1 MHMWPQQCWQHKDN
15 HSHLSQ
21 HFFEKKK
28 FSKRKKETRQQQIKP
43 PQGWLVP
50 VKTVQT
56 KLILARRR
64 VPNKVIR
71 AHDELIQR
79 ATRLYYLK
87 LVPIQRYSSGWQ
99 ANQEMKK
106 NYPPFSW
113 EWASST
119 IHLPPLHTC
128 WRHHVFGVDLSY
140 ICRQWA
146 PRDLFYLSII
156 VLRCHKNEVK
166 HLWNLSP
173 SHFWQC
179 NL

>member
-1 MHMWPQQCWQHKDN
+1 MQIADFYAYVASAMLAAQGQ
-15 HSHLSQ
+15 SQ
-21 HFFEKKK
+21 PSITTFFRKEKI
-28 FSKRKKETRQQQIKP
+28 SKRKKETRQQQIKP

-56 KLILARRR
+56 KLILVRRR

-106 NYPPFSW
+106 NYPPFS
-113 EWASST
+113 
-119 IHLPPLHTC
+119 
-128 WRHHVFGVDLSY
+128 
-140 ICRQWA
+140 
-146 PRDLFYLSII
+146 
-156 VLRCHKNEVK
+156 
-166 HLWNLSP
+166 
-173 SHFWQC
+173 
-179 NL
+179 